1 MKKINLKKFIQ
12 DTKGATMVEYALMLF
27 AVLICAAVAM
37 KAIGPKVAAAGSST
51 VQNLQAG

>member
-1 MKKINLKKFIQ
+1 MKNINLKKFIQ

-51 VQNLQAG
+51 VTNLQAG

>member
-1 MKKINLKKFIQ
+1 MKNIKKFLQ

-37 KAIGPKVAAAGSST
+37 KAIGPKVATAGSST
-51 VQNLQAG
+51 VTNLQAG